1 MIMTQTKTQKICT
14 AGLATVLLGTSGI
27 ALADRTPLYLSGGAG
42 IGANNLTSDGSL
54 GEVET
59 EATSGL
65 LRSLKAGFML
75 NDRNALYVHARS
87 SDFDYETEDT
97 NIEFEDAQTTLIGLG
112 YTHYTSPTAGSPYF
126 EVTAGMAG
134 FNVEDNSFDIE
145 SSGKGILVGAGY
157 EFNKHLQMGAVYTMA
172 ETEDDD
178 DSDTTYTTSSLGLK
192 VELKL

>member
-1 MIMTQTKTQKICT
+1 MTQTMTKKFCV
-14 AGLATVLLGTSGI
+14 AGVAAVVLGTSGV
-27 ALADRTPLYLSGGAG
+27 ALADRTPLYLSGGVG
-42 IGANNLTSDGSL
+42 IGANNLTSDTSL
-54 GEVET
+54 GEIET
-59 EATSGL
+59 DATSGM

-97 NIEFEDAQTTLIGLG
+97 STEFEDAQTTLIGLG

-134 FNVEDNSFDIE
+134 FNVEDNSLDID
-145 SSGKGILVGAGY
+145 SSGKGLLVGAGY

-178 DSDTTYTTSSLGLK
+178 NDTTYATNSLGLK

>member
-1 MIMTQTKTQKICT
+1 MTQTMTRKICT
-14 AGLATVLLGTSGI
+14 AGLATVVLGTSGV
-27 ALADRTPLYLSGGAG
+27 ALADRTPLYLSGGVG
-42 IGANNLTSDGSL
+42 IGANNLTADSSL
-54 GEVET
+54 GDVET

-87 SDFDYETEDT
+87 SGFDYETENT
-97 NIEFEDAQTTLIGLG
+97 STEFEDAQTTLIGLG
-112 YTHYTSPTAGSPYF
+112 YTHYSSATPGSPYF
-126 EVTAGMAG
+126 EVTVGMAG
-134 FNVEDNSFDIE
+134 FNVEDNSLDID
-145 SSGKGILVGAGY
+145 STGKGILVGAGY

-178 DSDTTYTTSSLGLK
+178 DSDTTYATNSLGLK